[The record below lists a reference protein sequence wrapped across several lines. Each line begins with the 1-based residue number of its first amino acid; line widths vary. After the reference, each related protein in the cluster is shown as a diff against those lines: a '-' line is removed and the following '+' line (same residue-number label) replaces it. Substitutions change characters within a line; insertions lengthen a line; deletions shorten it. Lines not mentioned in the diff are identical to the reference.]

1 METPFKSVGNAHL
14 AAQLWCCDRRA
25 VVEQQVRVQHCV
37 KAAGVLAEEELD
49 VVVAAGGHIKKSL
62 RRLLRHKC
70 LQLYMRWMRRG
81 AASEG
86 DVTQPKGPDFRLAC
100 KDLKQGEAAF
110 R

>member
-14 AAQLWCCDRRA
+14 AAQLWCCDGRA

-49 VVVAAGGHIKKSL
+49 VAVAAGGNIKKSL
-62 RRLLRHKC
+62 RRLLRHKAC
-70 LQLYMRWMRRG
+70 
-81 AASEG
+81 SCIG
-86 DVTQPKGPDFRLAC
+86 DGCAVGRHQRVTSRSPKDPTC
-100 KDLKQGEAAF
+100 KDLKQAEAAF